1 MTPSNGDR
9 DRVESDDIARLIAA
23 AGRRPTPDA
32 AVRES
37 VRAAVERA
45 WLEET
50 ARRRGRRAYRWAAAA
65 AVVASAV
72 GLAWFGLRGG
82 VSEAPTTVGTLVAAR
97 GTVHLT
103 SPSDRGPIVAGSRLD
118 AGTVVRTGANGYLL
132 LTSAAIDLRVGP
144 GTVLDLDHPGHVQ
157 LTHGRIYVDS
167 GPEGVAHEPLVVDT
181 PFGRVNHLGT
191 QFQVVVHSS
200 SMWVGVRSG
209 RVSVNGR
216 SGRRETLARGQ
227 GVAVYPGG
235 AVQRMAITP
244 YGREWAW
251 VNTLTPD
258 FPIDGRPLSEFLA
271 WYTRETGRRLE
282 LQGPATQAAID
293 QTRLSGSIAGLTPTE
308 ALAAVMATTRLQYDM
323 NSPGELR
330 IGIRGASAKGN

>member
-1 MTPSNGDR
+1 MRSNGDK
-9 DRVESDDIARLIAA
+9 DRAESDDIARLIAA
-23 AGRRPTPDA
+23 AGRRPAPDG
-32 AVRES
+32 AVRDS
-37 VRAAVERA
+37 VRAAIEQV
-45 WLEET
+45 WLEE
-50 ARRRGRRAYRWAAAA
+50 AGRRRGRRALRWAAAA
-65 AVVASAV
+65 AVVTTAV

-82 VSEAPTTVGTLVAAR
+82 VSEAPMPVGTLVAAR

-118 AGTVVRTGANGYLL
+118 AGTTVRTGANGYLV
-132 LTSAAIDLRVGP
+132 LTASSIDLRVGP
-144 GTVLDLDHPGHVQ
+144 GSALDLDRPGHVQ

-167 GPEGVAHEPLVVDT
+167 GPEGLGHEPLVVDT

-200 SMWVGVRSG
+200 SMQVSVRSG
-209 RVSVNGR
+209 RVNVSER
-216 SGRRETLARGQ
+216 RGRRETLTRGQ
-227 GVAVYPGG
+227 GVAVYRGG
-235 AVQRMAITP
+235 AIERLAITP
-244 YGREWAW
+244 YGRIWAW

-271 WYTRETGRRLE
+271 WYTRETGRTLA
-282 LQGPATQAAID
+282 LQGAGTQAAID

-330 IGIRGASAKGN
+330 IGIRGAAANGH

>member
-1 MTPSNGDR
+1 MRSNGDE
-9 DRVESDDIARLIAA
+9 DRVESDDIARLISA
-23 AGRRPTPDA
+23 AGRRPAPDA

-37 VRAAVERA
+37 VRAAVERV

-50 ARRRGRRAYRWAAAA
+50 GRRQGRRALRWAAAA
-65 AVVASAV
+65 AVAAIAV
-72 GLAWFGLRGG
+72 GLTWFGLRGG
-82 VSEAPTTVGTLVAAR
+82 VSEAPMQVGTLVAAR

-118 AGTVVRTGANGYLL
+118 AGTTVRTGANGYLL
-132 LTSAAIDLRVGP
+132 LTAESIDLRIGP
-144 GTVLDLDHPGHVQ
+144 RSELDLDRPGHVT

-167 GPEGVAHEPLVVDT
+167 GPGDVAHEPLVVDT

-200 SMWVGVRSG
+200 SMWVSVRSG
-209 RVSVNGR
+209 RVNVNER
-216 SGRRETLARGQ
+216 SGRRETLTRGQ
-227 GVAVYPGG
+227 GVAVYRGG
-235 AVQRMAITP
+235 AVERLAIAP
-244 YGREWAW
+244 YGHSWAW
-251 VNTLTPD
+251 VSTLTPD

-271 WYTRETGRRLE
+271 WYTRETGRTLA
-282 LQGPATQAAID
+282 LQGSATQAAID
-293 QTRLSGSIAGLTPTE
+293 QTRLSGSIAGLTPTQ

-330 IGIRGASAKGN
+330 IGIRGVSAQGH

>member
-1 MTPSNGDR
+1 MRSNGDK
-9 DRVESDDIARLIAA
+9 DRVESDDIGRLIAA
-23 AGRRPTPDA
+23 AGRRPAPDG

-37 VRAAVERA
+37 VRAAVEHV
-45 WLEET
+45 WLEE
-50 ARRRGRRAYRWAAAA
+50 ARRRQGRRALRWASAAA
-65 AVVASAV
+65 IAATAV

-82 VSEAPTTVGTLVAAR
+82 LSGAPMPVGTLVAAR

-103 SPSDRGPIVAGSRLD
+103 SRSDRGPIVAGSQLD
-118 AGTVVRTGANGYLL
+118 AGTTVRTGANGYLL
-132 LTSAAIDLRVGP
+132 LTAASIDLRVGP
-144 GTVLDLDHPGHVQ
+144 GSVLDLDRAGHVE

-200 SMWVGVRSG
+200 SMWVSVRSG
-209 RVSVNGR
+209 RVNVNEP
-216 SGRRETLARGQ
+216 SGRLQTLTRGQ
-227 GVAVYPGG
+227 GVAVYRGG
-235 AVQRMAITP
+235 AVERLAIAP
-244 YGREWAW
+244 YGRIWAW

-271 WYTRETGRRLE
+271 WYTRETGRTLE
-282 LQGPATQAAID
+282 LQGAATQAAID

-308 ALAAVMATTRLQYDM
+308 ALAAVMATTRLQYAM

-330 IGIRGASAKGN
+330 IGIRGASATGR